1 MNYKYRIVIFDE
13 HPHDRGLLAL
23 ALRSA
28 EAQLEILEA
37 STPLEIAHHVSSG
50 AIDALIADPASS
62 FGEVAGLAAELRK
75 RSPQSLFWLFTGSS
89 EIPTAAECVGLGVDG
104 RTTKGS
110 AGFLAMP
117 TALLDRLR
125 AQRELRAQFPWEGDS
140 VFSGTFDLSA
150 CLLGKGGAI
159 RAVNR
164 AFEEMLERPRY
175 ELLELGF
182 DQLLNEPGREDDW
195 RRRFLVGHDAWE
207 AAAPLRTASGRP
219 LTAAFS
225 ANPLADAGA
234 QQGLWAVCLMDVT
247 RLLSAAPAVG
257 PAVAAPG
264 VDLDQILYAISHDLQ
279 APLNSLSSQA
289 RTLGESE
296 AVQGEEARE
305 AAREIGTL
313 AARMQLMLDGILQ
326 VADVRRGGDEPEV
339 VGLDAILQ
347 DAMDNLRSEVEATAA
362 TIEREGLPTLRV
374 NRQQMVQVL
383 QNLLANALK
392 FKGDRIPR
400 IRVHAEES
408 DETLRIVVEDNGIG
422 IEAREL
428 ERIFGMFQRLHTERE
443 YPGIGV
449 GLAISRQIVRAHG
462 GDITVDSTPGRG
474 SRFTIEF
481 KGAALR
487 SVNSTGNRVAG

>member
-1 MNYKYRIVIFDE
+1 MNYKYRIVIYDA

-28 EAQLEILEA
+28 EAELEILEA

-50 AIDALIADPASS
+50 AIDALIADPADA

-75 RSPQSLFWLFTGSS
+75 RSPQSLFWLFTPSV
-89 EIPTAAECVGLGVDG
+89 EAPAARECVGLGVDG
-104 RTTKGS
+104 RTPKGS

-117 TALLDRLR
+117 AALLGRLR

-164 AFEEMLERPRY
+164 AFEQMLERPRY
-175 ELLELGF
+175 ELLELSF

-195 RRRFLVGHDAWE
+195 RRRFLVGHEAWE
-207 AAAPLRTASGRP
+207 AAAPLKTASGRP

-225 ANPLADAGA
+225 ANPLADTGA

-247 RLLSAAPAVG
+247 RLLGSSPAVTTTAPAS
-257 PAVAAPG
+257 G
-264 VDLDQILYAISHDLQ
+264 VELDQILYAISHDLQ
-279 APLNSLSSQA
+279 APLNSLSSHA
-289 RTLGESE
+289 RTLGDGET
-296 AVQGEEARE
+296 AQGDEARE
-305 AAREIGTL
+305 AAREIGAL

-326 VADVRRGGDEPEV
+326 VANVRRAGQEPEV
-339 VGLDAILQ
+339 VGLDAVLQ
-347 DAMDNLRSEVEATAA
+347 DAMDNLRSEIEASAA
-362 TIEREGLPTLRV
+362 TIEREALPTLRV
-374 NRQQMVQVL
+374 NRQQMVQVM

-392 FKGDRIPR
+392 FRGDRVPR

-408 DETLRIVVEDNGIG
+408 GETLRIVVEDNGIG
-422 IEAREL
+422 IEAREV

-443 YPGIGV
+443 YPGIGA

-487 SVNSTGNRVAG
+487 SVNSTGNRAAG